1 MHQHVK
7 KMCSNAQSH
16 PEYLQNIKAVG
27 GGALYNKRP
36 PYFTQLT
43 DLTSK
48 MSNVTLVSNKRGAA
62 CASVNTLC
70 DGAGYLHIKYK

>member
-27 GGALYNKRP
+27 GGRYTIR
-36 PYFTQLT
+36 
-43 DLTSK
+43 DLRILRS
-48 MSNVTLVSNKRGAA
+48 SRTLHLK
-62 CASVNTLC
+62 CQTL
-70 DGAGYLHIKYK
+70 L